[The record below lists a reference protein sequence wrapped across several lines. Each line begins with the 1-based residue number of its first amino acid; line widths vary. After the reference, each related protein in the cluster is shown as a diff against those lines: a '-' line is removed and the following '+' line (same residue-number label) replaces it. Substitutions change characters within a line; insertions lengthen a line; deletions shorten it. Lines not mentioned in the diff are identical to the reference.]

1 MSGLLPDL
9 DWQRVLLVKVTRE
22 PFTGTFC
29 GLQVSRLHL
38 ALHPDGVICAA
49 WDVPPEQR
57 DYPRARLVGWKPA
70 RDVPFDLPVRFE
82 RKGKGRV
89 SALIPNGTWVLPY
102 DDEQHRLYLRLQ
114 RAWHSLMSTVD
125 SAPYS
130 PYTLGFVRSLVNTS
144 THSPSLN

>member
-1 MSGLLPDL
+1 MHNANL
-9 DWQRVLLVKVTRE
+9 DWQPVLLVKVIRE

-38 ALHPDGVICAA
+38 ALHPDGVVYAA

-57 DYPRARLVGWKPA
+57 DYLRARLVGWKPL

-82 RKGKGRV
+82 RKGDTRV

-102 DDEQHRLYLRLQ
+102 EEEQYLLYLRLRQ
-114 RAWHSLMSTVD
+114 AWHSLMSYID
-125 SAPYS
+125 SAPHS
-130 PYTLGFVRSLVNTS
+130 PYTLGFVRSLVATT
-144 THSPSLN
+144 THSQNPN

>member
-1 MSGLLPDL
+1 MHDSNL
-9 DWQRVLLVKVTRE
+9 DWQPVLLVKVTRE

-38 ALHPDGVICAA
+38 ALHPDGIVCVA

-57 DYPRARLVGWKPA
+57 DYTRVRLVGWKPA

-82 RKGKGRV
+82 RKGDGRV

-102 DDEQHRLYLRLQ
+102 DDEHHRLYLRLQ
-114 RAWHSLMSTVD
+114 RAWHSLVSTVD
-125 SAPYS
+125 SAPHN
-130 PYTLGFVRSLVNTS
+130 PYTLGFIRSLVATP
-144 THSPSLN
+144 TRSPNLN